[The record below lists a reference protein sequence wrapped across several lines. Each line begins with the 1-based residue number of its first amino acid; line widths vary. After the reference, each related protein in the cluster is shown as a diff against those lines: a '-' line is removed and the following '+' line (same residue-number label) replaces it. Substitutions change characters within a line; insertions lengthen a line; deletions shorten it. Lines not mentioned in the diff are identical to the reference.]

1 MLRHDSV
8 WAAIDALASRYDLSA
23 SALAKKA
30 GLDPTTFNRS
40 KRLGNDGRPR
50 WPSTESIAKVMEA
63 TGSTLSDFVNLV
75 ENTVIAPEMKSAAIA
90 QSPLLGY
97 AQAGGGGF
105 FEDAGFAPGDG
116 WEQVGFPGTAT
127 GSTFALQVSGDSMLP
142 LYREGD
148 TIIVD
153 QEAVVRTGDRVV
165 VRTRTGE
172 VMAKVLQRM
181 NDKSILLASLNPDHP
196 DVFLD
201 QGDVEWVARIIW
213 ASQ

>member
-8 WAAIDALASRYDLSA
+8 WAAIDALASRYQLSA
-23 SALAKKA
+23 SALAKRA

-50 WPSTESIAKVMEA
+50 WPSTESIAKVMDA

-75 ENTVIAPEMKSAAIA
+75 ENTVIAPETKSAAVA
-90 QSPLLGY
+90 RSPLIGY
-97 AQAGGGGF
+97 AH
-105 FEDAGFAPGDG
+105 AGFAPGDG
-116 WEQVGFPGTAT
+116 WEHVGFPGTVE
-127 GSTFALQVSGDSMLP
+127 GSTFALHVSGDSMLP

-153 QEAVVRTGDRVV
+153 QEAVVRAGDRVV

-172 VMAKVLQRM
+172 VMAKVMQRM
-181 NDKSILLASLNPDHP
+181 NDTNILLRSLNPDHP
-196 DVFLD
+196 DVFLNRS
-201 QGDVEWVARIIW
+201 DVEWVARIIW